1 MAKCSRCGEELE
13 TGSRFCGNCGL
24 EVEVSGPAPATSP
37 APVAPGGD
45 QAPRGSYLKT
55 GWHLFKQYPG
65 GFIGFTALV
74 LLIQA
79 GLGAL
84 PKVGWM
90 VLFIQYPLMFGF
102 VAVSSRLI
110 RGERPRF
117 GEFFNGFNFILT
129 LLLLGVVSQIFIFLG
144 LLLLVVPGVY
154 LAVGFFLAP
163 WFVLDRKAGFW
174 EAMQL
179 SRRGVRPYW
188 FELFGL
194 FLLIILVNLLG
205 ILALGVGLLVTLPV
219 GWCALTAFFASR
231 VGFHSEPDPVRGEE
245 PAGQGTAGQD
255 AIPQRAAGVVAGRLT
270 RKHDWAP
277 VLTLIG
283 FIVVIAASGIYFWKF
298 SPPPAPKEPT
308 GRLTETSGKP
318 APPMTAQGY
327 LKKGNETKDP
337 RGKIL
342 FYSKAIDKD
351 SNYAEAYNNRGNA
364 YYDRKEYELAL
375 KDYNKAI
382 SIRHD
387 YAEAYNNRARLYYK
401 NEDYEK
407 SLRDLDKV
415 IELDPNEYYPY
426 YNRGRIYYF
435 KNDDDQAII
444 NFDKAIEFKDDY
456 ADSYFN
462 RGNVYFRKKNYE
474 AAINDFTKT
483 IALKPKDSAA
493 YYNRGYAY
501 DLRKDYD
508 KALIDYDKVIAIKPD
523 FATVYYR
530 RAVVYKKTGAYDKA
544 RADYQK
550 ATSLNPRWLDAPF
563 PLPDKKEAIP

>member
-13 TGSRFCGNCGL
+13 ASSRFCGNCGL
-24 EVEVSGPAPATSP
+24 EVEVSDPAPGTSLSP
-37 APVAPGGD
+37 AAPGVD
-45 QAPRGSYLKT
+45 QAPRGAYLKA

-79 GLGAL
+79 GLGFL

-90 VLFIQYPLMFGF
+90 TLFIQYPLMFGF

-110 RGERPRF
+110 QGNRPQF

-163 WFVLDRKAGFW
+163 WFVLDRKVGFW

-179 SRRGVRPYW
+179 SRSAVRPHW

-205 ILALGVGLLVTLPV
+205 ILALGLGLLVTIPV

-231 VGFHSEPDPVRGEE
+231 VGFHSEPNPV
-245 PAGQGTAGQD
+245 QGAPG
-255 AIPQRAAGVVAGRLT
+255 GVEVRPT

-283 FIVVIAASGIYFWKF
+283 FIVVIAAAGIYFWKF

-337 RGKIL
+337 RGKML
-342 FYSKAIDKD
+342 FYSKAIDQD
-351 SNYAEAYNNRGNA
+351 PNYAVAYNNRGNA
-364 YYDRKEYELAL
+364 YYEMLDYELAL
-375 KDYNKAI
+375 KDYSKAI
-382 SIRHD
+382 AIRHD
-387 YAEAYNNRARLYYK
+387 YADAYNNRARLYFQIK
-401 NEDYEK
+401 DYEK

-415 IELDPNEYYPY
+415 IELDPKEYYPY

-435 KNDDDQAII
+435 KNDNDQAII
-444 NFDKAIEFKDDY
+444 NFDKAIELRDDY
-456 ADSYFN
+456 EYSYLS
-462 RGNVYFRKKNYE
+462 RGNVYFRKQNYD
-474 AAINDFTKT
+474 AAINDYTKVIT
-483 IALKPKDSAA
+483 LKPKFSSG

-501 DLRKDYD
+501 YLRKDYD
-508 KALIDYDKVIAIKPD
+508 KALIDYNKAIAINPD
-523 FATVYYR
+523 FATAYYR
-530 RAVVYKKTGAYDKA
+530 RAILYKKTGAYDKA
-544 RADYQK
+544 RADYNK

-563 PLPDKKEAIP
+563 PLPEEKEAIP